1 MRETLSALALLLGVY
16 LYLDKFLFGGRLGG
30 LFLTGWR
37 ELLRIPSRSLRG
49 KGGSPAVQAPAPD
62 PDPVNL
68 VERKAYDSGHKVPV
82 GDKREETEPKAPQ
95 SDTFA
100 LPEGDSTAPELQE
113 WRDPSFGPQPR
124 KGLAA
129 ERWED
134 PEFSGR
140 FIQRDDESGETDILP
155 AVDPEQVRREV
166 AASLQG
172 VLEEQARDEFRPT
185 EEELSELGHFDMD
198 AFR

>member
-1 MRETLSALALLLGVY
+1 M
-16 LYLDKFLFGGRLGG
+16 
-30 LFLTGWR
+30 
-37 ELLRIPSRSLRG
+37 PSRKEIRRLR
-49 KGGSPAVQAPAPD
+49 SF
-62 PDPVNL
+62 
-68 VERKAYDSGHKVPV
+68 RSG
-82 GDKREETEPKAPQ
+82 
-95 SDTFA
+95 
-100 LPEGDSTAPELQE
+100 
-113 WRDPSFGPQPR
+113 GPQPR

-134 PEFSGR
+134 PKFSGR

-172 VLEEQARDEFRPT
+172 VLEEQARDEFRPS

>member
-1 MRETLSALALLLGVY
+1 MRETLSALALQLGVY

-37 ELLRIPSRSLRG
+37 ELLHIRSRNFRG
-49 KGGSPAVQAPAPD
+49 KGGPPAVLAPAPD
-62 PDPVNL
+62 PANL
-68 VERKAYDSGHKVPV
+68 VERKAYDSGQKVPV

-100 LPEGDSTAPELQE
+100 LPEGDSSAPELQE

-124 KGLAA
+124 KGLASQ
-129 ERWED
+129 RWED
-134 PEFSGR
+134 PGFSGR
-140 FIQRDDESGETDILP
+140 FIQRDDESGEVDILP

-166 AASLQG
+166 AASMQD
-172 VLEEQARDEFRPT
+172 VQEERMRDEFRPT
-185 EEELSELGHFDMD
+185 EEELAELERFDMN

>member
-37 ELLRIPSRSLRG
+37 ELLRIPTRSLRG
-49 KGGSPAVQAPAPD
+49 KDGSPAMQPPAPD
-62 PDPVNL
+62 PADL
-68 VERKAYDSGHKVPV
+68 VERKAYDGGHKVPV
-82 GDKREETEPKAPQ
+82 GDKTPETEPNAPQ

-172 VLEEQARDEFRPT
+172 VLEEQARDEFRPS
-185 EEELSELGHFDMD
+185 EEELSELGNFDVD